1 MSKPLLQFVHEY
13 VDRHGHP
20 RRYFRRKGYKK
31 IPLPGVPGSEE
42 YMAAYA
48 RALAGAQPAPVGM
61 KRTKTGSLGAA
72 ITGYLASGAFVALAP
87 SSQHA
92 RRLILEKLARGHG
105 DLPIAGIA
113 SRHIVKLLDTKAG
126 KPGAALN
133 LLAALRV
140 LLRYSVAVGL
150 RADDPTVGVRGPKLR
165 DGGHYPWSE
174 DDIARIRATPC
185 ARHDGAARPRVVG
198 LYRPAPDGCARAR
211 TPARARRADSS
222 SPNQDRQG
230 AGNPHAPGTASRA
243 RCDASR
249 QPHVPCESERTPIR
263 GGQFHALV
271 QEKMPGGGRHRGSIA
286 TRAAQGRLQASRRG
300 RMLGVGDRLDQ
311 RSQEPARGPT
321 LRRKRRPNP
330 SGSARDQGCNANEG
344 GYPRRGSSGYP
355 LEKCNDIKVKIAKT

>member
-20 RRYFRRKGYKK
+20 RRYFRRRGYKK

-72 ITGYLASGAFVALAP
+72 ITGYLGSGAFVALAP

-92 RRLILEKLARGHG
+92 RRLILEKLARDHG

-174 DDIARIRATPC
+174 DDIARFSNAIRSAQRRDSHSPC
-185 ARHDGAARPRVVG
+185 WSI
-198 LYRPAPDGCARAR
+198 PA
-211 TPARARRADSS
+211 S
-222 SPNQDRQG
+222 
-230 AGNPHAPGTASRA
+230 AGRMCLRS
-243 RCDASR
+243 DASM
-249 QPHVPCESERTPIR
+249 C
-263 GGQFHALV
+263 
-271 QEKMPGGGRHRGSIA
+271 A
-286 TRAAQGRLQASRRG
+286 TG
-300 RMLGVGDRLDQ
+300 
-311 RSQEPARGPT
+311 
-321 LRRKRRPNP
+321 
-330 SGSARDQGCNANEG
+330 
-344 GYPRRGSSGYP
+344 
-355 LEKCNDIKVKIAKT
+355 

>member
-1 MSKPLLQFVHEY
+1 MNKPLLQFVHEY
-13 VDRHGHP
+13 IDRHGHP

-48 RALAGAQPAPVGM
+48 RALAGVQPAPVGM

-92 RRLILEKLARGHG
+92 RRLILEKLAREHS

-113 SRHIVKLLDTKAG
+113 SRHIVKLLDAKAG

-150 RADDPTVGVRGPKLR
+150 RADDPTIGVRGPKLR

-174 DDIARIRATPC
+174 DDIARFEQRHALGTTARLALALLVYTGQRRIDVLALGRQHVRDGLIHLRQVKTGRVLAIPVHPELQAVLDATPGNNLTFLVSRNGRPYALDSSRTGSRNG
-185 ARHDGAARPRVVG
+185 ARKRASPPKRR
-198 LYRPAPDGCARAR
+198 RTGCARRPVGVSPRPNAR
-211 TPARARRADSS
+211 
-222 SPNQDRQG
+222 
-230 AGNPHAPGTASRA
+230 
-243 RCDASR
+243 
-249 QPHVPCESERTPIR
+249 
-263 GGQFHALV
+263 
-271 QEKMPGGGRHRGSIA
+271 
-286 TRAAQGRLQASRRG
+286 
-300 RMLGVGDRLDQ
+300 VGDRCDQ
-311 RSQEPARGPT
+311 RTQEPARGPT
-321 LRRKRRPNP
+321 LRRKRRPDP
-330 SGSARDQGCNANEG
+330 LARSSSNEG
-344 GYPRRGSSGYP
+344 GYPRQGLVATP
-355 LEKCNDIKVKIAKT
+355 AKN